1 MPRHLLEIDDLSTT
15 ELNKVLSLSTQNSQ
29 EILLGKGAAL
39 LFEKPSNRTR
49 NSMEMAIVQLG
60 GHPVTIRPDEVGI
73 GKRESTGDV
82 AKTLSCYHALI
93 GARVFDHKTVAE
105 LSSYSLVPV
114 INMLSDE
121 AHPLQALADLLT
133 IKQEFEQLEGLKI
146 AYIGDSNNVARSLAI
161 GSLMAGVEFRV
172 ASPKGYEFST
182 VNLQRIQSVGGQIL
196 QTSEPESAIEGAN
209 IIYTDVWTSM
219 GQEKESETRLK
230 DFNGFTVTMEMLAL
244 ADPESI
250 FLHCLPAHP
259 NEEVTQEVLDSSH
272 SRIWKQAENRMHSA
286 RGAIAFLLSNEGFS
300 MKKQRQHLI
309 TQLLAENFVSS
320 QEQLI
325 SLLKDH
331 EINATQA
338 TVSRDLDEL
347 GSVMVRVSGGAMVY
361 AIPELPSERH
371 VHENHLKRVLGE
383 WVVEIGVSG
392 NIVMLRTP
400 PGSAHVVASALDRAG
415 LESVLGTVAG
425 DDTVMV
431 VASNTWSGQDLSES
445 LKELSGLEQ

>member
-15 ELNKVLSLSTQNSQ
+15 ELNKVLSLPYQSS
-29 EILLGKGAAL
+29 EDLLLGKGAAL

-93 GARVFDHKTVAE
+93 GARVFDHETVSE
-105 LSSYSLVPV
+105 LSTHSSVPV

-133 IKQEFEQLEGLKI
+133 IKEEFGQLEGLKI

-161 GSLMAGVEFRV
+161 GSLMVGMEFRV
-172 ASPKGYEFST
+172 ASPKGYEFSEDS
-182 VNLQRIQSVGGQIL
+182 LQRIHSGGRKIL
-196 QTSEPESAIEGAN
+196 QTDNPETAIEGAN

-219 GQEKESETRLK
+219 GQEKESRTRLN
-230 DFNGFTVTMEMLAL
+230 DFNGFTVTMEMLSL

-259 NEEVTQEVLDSSH
+259 NEEVTQEVLDSSY

-286 RGAIAFLLSNEGFS
+286 RGAIAFLLSNE
-300 MKKQRQHLI
+300 
-309 TQLLAENFVSS
+309 EV
-320 QEQLI
+320 
-325 SLLKDH
+325 
-331 EINATQA
+331 
-338 TVSRDLDEL
+338 
-347 GSVMVRVSGGAMVY
+347 
-361 AIPELPSERH
+361 
-371 VHENHLKRVLGE
+371 
-383 WVVEIGVSG
+383 
-392 NIVMLRTP
+392 
-400 PGSAHVVASALDRAG
+400 
-415 LESVLGTVAG
+415 
-425 DDTVMV
+425 
-431 VASNTWSGQDLSES
+431 
-445 LKELSGLEQ
+445 